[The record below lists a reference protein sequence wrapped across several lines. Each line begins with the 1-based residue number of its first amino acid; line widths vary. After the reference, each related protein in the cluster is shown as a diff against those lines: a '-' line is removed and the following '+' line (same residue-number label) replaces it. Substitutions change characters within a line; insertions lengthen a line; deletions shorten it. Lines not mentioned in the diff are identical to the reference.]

1 MQGFREGKRAVSPE
15 RQPRFALAEDDAG
28 TRIRQAKAADNQD
41 RRPAA
46 GGEDPCSDAVA
57 RELAQI
63 RQQINAA
70 PQRERGAQQGFD
82 PVQFL
87 RRSVERLRDDLQSAR
102 QRLQEAQREN
112 HQLRAE
118 QFQRVTEAK
127 EEVRAEMSATVTELR
142 RERDRAERE
151 RDRAQQELER
161 KKYEDELRAKFERE
175 FGPKEKQGAGGQ
187 IMDLV
192 SSIASENGGEYVRQV
207 LEIIKAQASGN
218 AQGAAQIASQAAH
231 RAQTQQNGGDDGE
244 GGGQEQAAQNRAALQ
259 EALAQIES
267 HQGDGGAGAGP
278 TLEKPP
284 QPPKPNETADRAPS
298 DAKQQTMPHHQRRA
312 PSDAEQPTASN
323 AGAAQANPPAP
334 APSPPEPE
342 GAPSALTEEF
352 ANELSDRVTEAL
364 AAGESAQAFAADARK
379 AVAQLEAQG
388 FEYSAPAFA
397 RLTEQIVK
405 DVGGQTPTERV
416 AELLAPFLTD
426 LPPAVL
432 QGVKML
438 PPEKLKAGYIDP
450 VGVDLGGQDDYLID
464 VLRKLKSYL

>member
-1 MQGFREGKRAVSPE
+1 MP
-15 RQPRFALAEDDAG
+15 EDDAG
-28 TRIRQAKAADNQD
+28 TRIQQAKAADNQD
-41 RRPAA
+41 RRPT
-46 GGEDPCSDAVA
+46 GGKDPCSDAVA

-70 PQRERGAQQGFD
+70 SQRERGAQQGFD
-82 PVQFL
+82 PVHFL

-102 QRLQEAQREN
+102 QQLQEAQREN

-142 RERDRAERE
+142 RERDQAERE

-175 FGPKEKQGAGGQ
+175 FGPKEKQGAGAQ

-231 RAQTQQNGGDDGE
+231 RAQTQQNGDGE

-267 HQGDGGAGAGP
+267 HQGDGGTGAGP
-278 TLEKPP
+278 SLEKPP
-284 QPPKPNETADRAPS
+284 QPPKPNETPDRAPS

-312 PSDAEQPTASN
+312 PSDVKQPTASN
-323 AGAAQANPPAP
+323 AGAAQANRPAP
-334 APSPPEPE
+334 APAPEPE
-342 GAPSALTEEF
+342 DGPSALTEQF
-352 ANELSDRVTEAL
+352 VSELSGRATEAL

-379 AVAQLEAQG
+379 TIAQLEAQG

-426 LPPAVL
+426 LPPTAL

-450 VGVDLGGQDDYLID
+450 VGVDLGGHDDYLID
-464 VLRKLKSYL
+464 VLRELKSYL

>member
-1 MQGFREGKRAVSPE
+1 
-15 RQPRFALAEDDAG
+15 
-28 TRIRQAKAADNQD
+28 
-41 RRPAA
+41 
-46 GGEDPCSDAVA
+46 VA
-57 RELAQI
+57 RELAHI

-70 PQRERGAQQGFD
+70 PRRERGAQQGFD

-102 QRLQEAQREN
+102 QQLQDAQREN

-118 QFQRVTEAK
+118 QFQKVTQAK
-127 EEVRAEMSATVTELR
+127 EEVRSEMSATVTELR
-142 RERDRAERE
+142 RERDHAERQ

-161 KKYEDELRAKFERE
+161 KKYEEELRAKFERE
-175 FGPKEKQGAGGQ
+175 FGPKEEKGAGGQ
-187 IMDLV
+187 ILDLV

-218 AQGAAQIASQAAH
+218 AQGAAQIASQAVH
-231 RAQTQQNGGDDGE
+231 RAQTQQNGDQTQQNGGDDGE
-244 GGGQEQAAQNRAALQ
+244 GSGQQEAAQNRAALQ
-259 EALAQIES
+259 KALAQIES
-267 HQGDGGAGAGP
+267 HQGDGGASAGP
-278 TLEKPP
+278 SLEKPP
-284 QPPKPNETADRAPS
+284 APPQPNETPDRAPS

-312 PSDAEQPTASN
+312 PDAEQPTASN
-323 AGAAQANPPAP
+323 AGAAQAAAPPAP
-334 APSPPEPE
+334 EQEES
-342 GAPSALTEEF
+342 PSALTEQF
-352 ANELSDRVTEAL
+352 ANDLSDRVTEAL

-379 AVAQLEAQG
+379 AIAQLEAQG

-426 LPPAVL
+426 LPPAAL

-450 VGVDLGGQDDYLID
+450 VGVDLGGHDDYLID
-464 VLRKLKSYL
+464 VLRELKSYL

>member
-1 MQGFREGKRAVSPE
+1 LQGFREGKRAQSLPSVSPLS
-15 RQPRFALAEDDAG
+15 ALPEDDAG
-28 TRIRQAKAADNQD
+28 TRIQQAKAADNQD
-41 RRPAA
+41 RRPA
-46 GGEDPCSDAVA
+46 GGEGPCSDAVA

-70 PQRERGAQQGFD
+70 PQHERGAQQGFD
-82 PVQFL
+82 PVHFL
-87 RRSVERLRDDLQSAR
+87 RRSVERMRDDLQSAR
-102 QRLQEAQREN
+102 QQLQEAQREK

-127 EEVRAEMSATVTELR
+127 EEVRAEMSATVNELR
-142 RERDRAERE
+142 RERDHAERE

-175 FGPKEKQGAGGQ
+175 FGPKEKQGAGAQ

-231 RAQTQQNGGDDGE
+231 RAQTQQNGE
-244 GGGQEQAAQNRAALQ
+244 GGGQEMAAQNRAALQ
-259 EALAQIES
+259 KALAQIES

-278 TLEKPP
+278 SLEKPP

-323 AGAAQANPPAP
+323 AGAAQANRPAP
-334 APSPPEPE
+334 APAPEPE
-342 GAPSALTEEF
+342 AGPSALTEQF
-352 ANELSDRVTEAL
+352 ANDLSDRVTEAL
-364 AAGESAQAFAADARK
+364 AAGESAQTFAADARK
-379 AVAQLEAQG
+379 AIAQLEAQG

-426 LPPAVL
+426 LPPAAL

-450 VGVDLGGQDDYLID
+450 VGVDLGGHDDYLID
-464 VLRKLKSYL
+464 VLRELKSYL